1 MVTGSSSMTIAEVV
15 RRGEIFPGFTL
26 PAIDGS
32 SVFLESY
39 RGRSNLVFVFAGD
52 KMEKSPVTVLLEE
65 LEAHAEEL
73 TLEAAQV
80 LVAVTSRPAAVPQRG
95 RWTFPVLVDDG
106 AHIHRNLGASDAEN
120 VHRQIGRAH
129 V

>member
-1 MVTGSSSMTIAEVV
+1 MRGKASAVA

-65 LEAHAEEL
+65 LEARAEEL

-80 LVAVTSRPAAVPQRG
+80 LVAVTSRPAAFADGVGGRLPGWLETGAPSSGTGDATTARG
-95 RWTFPVLVDDG
+95 
-106 AHIHRNLGASDAEN
+106 
-120 VHRQIGRAH
+120 
-129 V
+129 